1 MPIEKNECMRQNAW
15 QPLALTRVSLHF
27 FHFIAHSR
35 VYGTTAFCLI
45 FGKNFNIMSGLSVHQ
60 LPTLA
65 QIIDSREGLCW
76 YKKGGGVCMQ
86 QNVFLFKGATICNY
100 LWAIWC

>member
-1 MPIEKNECMRQNAW
+1 
-15 QPLALTRVSLHF
+15 
-27 FHFIAHSR
+27 
-35 VYGTTAFCLI
+35 
-45 FGKNFNIMSGLSVHQ
+45 MSGLSVHQ
-60 LPTLA
+60 SPTLA

-86 QNVFLFKGATICNY
+86 QNVFLFKGANICNY